1 MRQDSMPSRIHRPR
15 LYWCAAIWERTKITT
30 KMDADATGDG
40 YDSTSSTRSGP
51 TPTRPRT
58 VAASVVTGPEKP
70 SQSRGERYASG
81 HFESGCPM
89 GADDVDI
96 ISF

>member
-1 MRQDSMPSRIHRPR
+1 MKLLGLDK
-15 LYWCAAIWERTKITT
+15 WCIRKV
-30 KMDADATGDG
+30 DAGATVEG

-70 SQSRGERYASG
+70 SQGRGERYASG
-81 HFESGCPM
+81 HFESGSPM
-89 GADDVDI
+89 GADDPWIVTATSDSRI
-96 ISF
+96 LIL